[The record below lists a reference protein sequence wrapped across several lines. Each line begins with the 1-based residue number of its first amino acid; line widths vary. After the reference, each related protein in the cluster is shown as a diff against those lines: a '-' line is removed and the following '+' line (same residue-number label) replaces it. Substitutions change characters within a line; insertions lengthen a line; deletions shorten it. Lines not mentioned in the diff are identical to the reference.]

1 VKVTGSTPVGC
12 RMIKLLKYKNMSKQ
26 YWDNKLNDYAKEDW
40 ALKPSIFAELA
51 KDYFPKEGKILELT
65 AGYGQDGRYFSELGY
80 DVVQTDFS
88 DTGVRYLEENKNE
101 NIEVK
106 KVDLKE
112 PLDFEDERLDVV
124 YCHLG
129 IHYFTLKQ
137 TTEIVEEIKRVLK
150 PNVVVA
156 LSQIQ
161 LPILKLKK
169 VKS

>member
-1 VKVTGSTPVGC
+1 
-12 RMIKLLKYKNMSKQ
+12 MIKLLKYKNMSKQ

-150 PNVVVA
+150 PNGVVA